1 MFDLL
6 RSSTWWPD
14 DEKASEERSL
24 LAGAR
29 RMNSLAIELSAI
41 SLLAC
46 TFVLGRYLRGPFADA
61 PRRVLSAAAGV
72 AVAYVFIRALPEL
85 SETQDVF
92 TRVTLDRGLP
102 FPERRVYTAALLGF
116 LLFYGLE
123 NMVSQSAARGREQ
136 GEPAVGLT
144 YKLQLGGFA
153 AYCGLVG
160 YLMVHQRSLPTLLYL
175 IAMTLHFLAVNHSF
189 EREYGYTYDH
199 AGRWLLA
206 AAVLVG
212 GFTGIFTSMSEEL
225 LATLLGFNSGGV
237 VINSMVMELPTEKE
251 GRFWTFCLGAVGYS
265 LLLLLI

>member
-1 MFDLL
+1 
-6 RSSTWWPD
+6 
-14 DEKASEERSL
+14 
-24 LAGAR
+24 
-29 RMNSLAIELSAI
+29 MNSLAIQLGAI

-46 TFVLGRYLRGPFADA
+46 TFIFGRYLRGPFADA

-72 AVAYVFIRALPEL
+72 SVAYVFIRALPEM
-85 SETQDVF
+85 SEAQDVF
-92 TRVTLDRGLP
+92 TRVTLNRGLP
-102 FPERRVYTAALLGF
+102 FPERRVYMAALIGF

-123 NMVSQSAARGREQ
+123 NMVSRSAARGMEQ
-136 GEPAVGLT
+136 GGPAAGLT

-189 EREYGYTYDH
+189 EREYGSTYDRG
-199 AGRWLLA
+199 GRWILA
-206 AAVLVG
+206 AGVVVG
-212 GFTGIFTSMSEEL
+212 GAAGIFTSMSEEML
-225 LATLLGFNSGGV
+225 TTLLGFNSGGV

-251 GRFWTFCLGAVGYS
+251 GRFWWFTLGAVGYS